1 MFLLTSLEE
10 KISKEKASQGL
21 LHLIENVETRERVL
35 EAGYVTNAVKT
46 IDPRFACREIALA
59 LALISSNSDGL
70 NQIYSVSHSVSAL
83 LNLLEHCPHAE
94 GRDAAA
100 LVIARL
106 YPCLNRQED
115 LERQTEIAVRC
126 VLFFKCLDPLDISH
140 VKESLEALAA
150 IAAEM
155 KGRKYIH
162 EIRGQKILI
171 DNLSVTQTDIQVRES
186 CLERNPLW

>member
-1 MFLLTSLEE
+1 
-10 KISKEKASQGL
+10 
-21 LHLIENVETRERVL
+21 
-35 EAGYVTNAVKT
+35 
-46 IDPRFACREIALA
+46 
-59 LALISSNSDGL
+59 
-70 NQIYSVSHSVSAL
+70 

-94 GRDAAA
+94 GKDAAA

-115 LERQTEIAVRC
+115 LVRQTEIAGRC
-126 VLFFKCLDPLDISH
+126 ELFFKRLDPLDISH

-162 EIRGQKILI
+162 EIRGHQILI